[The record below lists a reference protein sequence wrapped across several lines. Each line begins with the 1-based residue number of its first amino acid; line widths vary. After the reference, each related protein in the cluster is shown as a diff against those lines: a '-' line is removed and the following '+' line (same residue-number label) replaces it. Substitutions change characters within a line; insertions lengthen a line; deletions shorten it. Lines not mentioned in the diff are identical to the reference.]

1 MNILRSLPLL
11 LLLILPCQGGR
22 VFGIEYDNA
31 YYVTLQRDSGK
42 TEQISIF
49 DAEGQP
55 TKAVSIAVRVE
66 PKRILDSLDEL
77 FKEASAFSIERRGD
91 QAPVID
97 GFVFYNKGDFVL
109 AICPVGSALDVQPAL
124 DKEYRFSME
133 QMKEYQR
140 IINEMR
146 KGITRGMD
154 SPKGSI
160 LYWERKEIDGK
171 LPNKKKG

>member
-1 MNILRSLPLL
+1 M
-11 LLLILPCQGGR
+11 
-22 VFGIEYDNA
+22 EYDNA
-31 YYVTLQRDSGK
+31 YYVKLQSDSEK
-42 TEQISIF
+42 TGQISIF

-55 TKAVSIAVRVE
+55 TKAVSMAVRVQ
-66 PKRILDSLDEL
+66 PKGILDSLDNL
-77 FKEASAFSIERRGD
+77 FKEASAFSIERRGP
-91 QAPVID
+91 QAPVVD

-109 AICPVGSALDVQPAL
+109 AICSSGAALDVQPAL
-124 DKEYRFSME
+124 DKEYQFSME

-146 KGITRGMD
+146 KGITLGTD

-160 LYWERKEIDGK
+160 LYWEGKEIDGK

>member
-11 LLLILPCQGGR
+11 LLLILPCHGGK

-31 YYVTLQRDSGK
+31 YYVTLKRDSGK

-55 TKAVSIAVRVE
+55 TKAVLMAVRVQ
-66 PKRILDSLDEL
+66 PKGILDSLDKL
-77 FKEASAFSIERRGD
+77 FKEASAFSIERQVA
-91 QAPVID
+91 QAPVIE

-109 AICPVGSALDVQPAL
+109 AICHAGTALVVQPAL
-124 DKEYRFSME
+124 DKEYQFSME

-140 IINEMR
+140 IVNEMR
-146 KGITRGMD
+146 KGITIGTD
-154 SPKGSI
+154 SSKGSI
-160 LYWERKEIDGK
+160 LYWDGKEIDGK
-171 LPNKKKG
+171 LPNEKKE